1 MHNSQWQREVG
12 VSGSVQG
19 PQDEWSGGGYL
30 QEGGRSC
37 VMPGLQSKED
47 NGRIYEH
54 SDNESP
60 LSVTILNLVR
70 GKMREAVSG
79 GQVGR
84 FNATVP
90 QS

>member
-1 MHNSQWQREVG
+1 M
-12 VSGSVQG
+12 
-19 PQDEWSGGGYL
+19 
-30 QEGGRSC
+30 
-37 VMPGLQSKED
+37 MAGLQSKED

-84 FNATVP
+84 FNAAVP